1 VTQRVGRR
9 TAVAFAVALGLL
21 GCAKPTL
28 VPVTMPAP
36 VPAPPVPAS
45 YVLAPGNAI
54 DIKFF
59 YNPDLNETLAV
70 RPDGFITLQL
80 VGDVQASGR
89 TPAELSAELRQAFA
103 SHLPHPEVSVIV
115 REATPQQVY
124 VGGEVATPGFI
135 QLTGP
140 MTSLQALM
148 ASGGAKNTARLSQVV
163 LIRYLGGDQATIER
177 IDLSDVIDG
186 EAADVMLRPFDVL
199 FVPLTPIAKLDQ
211 IVDQYI
217 NKIVPTSMS
226 FPYNLNTTFK
236 VAN

>member
-1 VTQRVGRR
+1 MTQRVGRR

>member
-1 VTQRVGRR
+1 MIQPIVRC
-9 TAVAFAVALGLL
+9 TAAALALALGIL

-28 VPVTMPAP
+28 VPLTMPAP
-36 VPAPPVPAS
+36 LPAPPVPAS

-59 YNPDLNETLAV
+59 YNPDLNESLEV
-70 RPDGFITLQL
+70 RPDGFVTLQL

-89 TPAELSAELRQAFA
+89 TPAELSAALREAFA
-103 SHLPHPEVSVIV
+103 RHIPHPEVSVIV

-135 QLTGP
+135 PLTGP

-163 LIRYLGGDQATIER
+163 LIRYIGEGQATIER
-177 IDLSDVIDG
+177 VDLSDVIDG
-186 EAADVMLRPFDVL
+186 EAADVMLRPFDLL
-199 FVPLTPIAKLDQ
+199 FVPLTPIAKLNQ

-217 NKIVPTSMS
+217 NKMVPTSMS
-226 FPYNLNTTFK
+226 FPYNLNTTYK
-236 VAN
+236 VVN